1 MSTLPKK
8 SKNTSTGSSKKAD
21 KNFTWTDEETAL
33 LLQVIIDYK
42 SSKAALGLDW
52 ESVKSKYEDVCERL
66 QSRYPKENSGVDEQ
80 EYPNCSNPSVISR
93 DKIIPKIKRIK
104 MQFRKAVDSG
114 RRSGGGRVALSL
126 YDECSEI
133 WGGCPAVESLSNG
146 IESSS
151 MGISFTSSS
160 ANVEKDEDLLPDQ
173 SLSETA
179 SSETLDTSA
188 KDDDEEESTVPKDMG
203 NAKRNLIQH
212 LKERKDSKLS
222 KLFSVDAQLL
232 DIANQEIKLKR
243 RALEKMEEGEKKHEA
258 NMKMFAENMNTLP
271 NVVSSGFGMLQRL
284 MFQQNGFLNQP
295 QMQCYRFPPHSYQQ
309 NDWGMQFES
318 QENSQSQGA
327 SLIREVLEDEL

>member
-1 MSTLPKK
+1 MRKTFDLRMRENNFHISREHVHISALMSTMPKK
-8 SKNTSTGSSKKAD
+8 LENTSTGSSKKAY
-21 KNFTWTDEETAL
+21 KNFTLKDEETAL

-52 ESVKSKYEDVCERL
+52 ESVKSKYEDLCDRL

-80 EYPNCSNPSVISR
+80 KYPNCSNPSVISR

-114 RRSGGGRVALSL
+114 RRSGGGRVVLSL

-151 MGISFTSSS
+151 MGISYTSSF

-179 SSETLDTSA
+179 SSENSRHFC
-188 KDDDEEESTVPKDMG
+188 
-203 NAKRNLIQH
+203 KR
-212 LKERKDSKLS
+212 
-222 KLFSVDAQLL
+222 
-232 DIANQEIKLKR
+232 
-243 RALEKMEEGEKKHEA
+243 
-258 NMKMFAENMNTLP
+258 
-271 NVVSSGFGMLQRL
+271 
-284 MFQQNGFLNQP
+284 
-295 QMQCYRFPPHSYQQ
+295 
-309 NDWGMQFES
+309 
-318 QENSQSQGA
+318 
-327 SLIREVLEDEL
+327 